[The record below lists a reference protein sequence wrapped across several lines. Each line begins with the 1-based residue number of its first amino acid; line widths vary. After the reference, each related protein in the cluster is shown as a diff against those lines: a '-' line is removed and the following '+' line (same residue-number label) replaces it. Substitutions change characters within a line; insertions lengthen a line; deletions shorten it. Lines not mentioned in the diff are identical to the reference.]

1 MNTAESNMENSVE
14 NREKVRGGGGEKRGS
29 YKKKKLNR
37 MAVVNR
43 MT

>member
-14 NREKVRGGGGEKRGS
+14 KREKVRGGGGEKRGI
-29 YKKKKLNR
+29 YKNKKLNR